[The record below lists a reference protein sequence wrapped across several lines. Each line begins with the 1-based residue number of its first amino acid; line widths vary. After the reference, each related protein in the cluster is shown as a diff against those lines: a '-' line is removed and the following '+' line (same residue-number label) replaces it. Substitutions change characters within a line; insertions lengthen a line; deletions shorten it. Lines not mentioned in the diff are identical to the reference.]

1 MDAGRL
7 TTSAWRTPVSPTSAF
22 ASLRTHLHWVNVR
35 FPSPSRFSLR
45 PLFPPETCRQL
56 AALHLRLPIQPHVSQ
71 INYNIGVGLRRRH
84 CHQQRRRIPS
94 IASPTLHALHQRR
107 HSCSLHVFQLNSQQ
121 RQRALTTQ
129 REAWLRLSTCV
140 SEMYNAT
147 YVSLKLHSAF
157 IFNSTPAACNA
168 AESALEE
175 LLEGFQGEGAG

>member
-1 MDAGRL
+1 M
-7 TTSAWRTPVSPTSAF
+7 
-22 ASLRTHLHWVNVR
+22 
-35 FPSPSRFSLR
+35 
-45 PLFPPETCRQL
+45 
-56 AALHLRLPIQPHVSQ
+56 
-71 INYNIGVGLRRRH
+71 
-84 CHQQRRRIPS
+84 
-94 IASPTLHALHQRR
+94 
-107 HSCSLHVFQLNSQQ
+107 HVFQLNSQQ

-157 IFNSTPAACNA
+157 TFNSTPAA